1 MEADAHLEDAVI
13 EAAHWRARVA
23 PQKLERF
30 VLLEELTGIELLDP
44 VEERFRRRIGT
55 ARAGRLVR
63 REAGASAAAPTC
75 ASGYSARAC
84 SDPMIL
90 R

>member
-55 ARAGRLVR
+55 ARAGRLVGCAARLALR
-63 REAGASAAAPTC
+63 RPRRL
-75 ASGYSARAC
+75 ARAATR
-84 SDPMIL
+84 L
-90 R
+90 GRARTR